1 MNKILKYGTGVVGII
16 IILLVI
22 LHILNIMG
30 IDTCVY
36 DCGGHYGAIKGE
48 NRKYVNGKLVSVTK

>member
-1 MNKILKYGTGVVGII
+1 MNKRLKYGLGFVGII
-16 IILLVI
+16 ITLLVI
-22 LHILNIMG
+22 LQLLDSMG

-36 DCGGHYGAIKGE
+36 DCGGHKGDIIGE

>member
-1 MNKILKYGTGVVGII
+1 MNKILKYGLGFVGII

-22 LHILNIMG
+22 LQQLDSMG

-36 DCGGHYGAIKGE
+36 DCEKKRGDIIGE
-48 NRKYVNGKLVSVTK
+48 KRTYVNGKLVSVTK